1 MALTPLSDALAT
13 LLSQI
18 DSTPQTEWVS
28 LEAASGRYAAE
39 AVHSTLSVPPADNS
53 AMDGYAVRAGE
64 LPAMQPVSQRIPA
77 GSAATALEPG
87 TAARIF
93 TGAEIPEGADAVVLQ
108 EDAEQLDE
116 EVRLPE
122 AREGQHIRRRGGDI
136 QPGQQLVAAGRCLQ
150 PQDIGLLASV
160 GLDAVRVFQPLTVA
174 ILTTG
179 DELREPGSGDLAS
192 GEIYNSNRFSL
203 AAQIRALG
211 MNVLDMGNLPDQP
224 ERIGDALEHAAAEA
238 DCVLTAGGVSVGE
251 EDHVRG
257 QIESRGS
264 LTLWKLAIKPGKP
277 LAFGEVCGTPV
288 FGLPGNP
295 VSSWMTFALVAKPWL
310 IKRQGGA
317 VFAPPRFAVRSAFE
331 LPRPGTRE
339 EFVRVSLLGS
349 GTAMEAALTGSQS
362 SGVLSSLSE
371 ADGVAVI
378 QPGQTVAKGD
388 WLDVMPMSALLSP
401 EVAWG

>member
-1 MALTPLSDALAT
+1 
-13 LLSQI
+13 
-18 DSTPQTEWVS
+18 
-28 LEAASGRYAAE
+28 
-39 AVHSTLSVPPADNS
+39 
-53 AMDGYAVRAGE
+53 
-64 LPAMQPVSQRIPA
+64 MQPVSQRIPA

-116 EVRLPE
+116 GVRLPE

-160 GLDAVRVFQPLTVA
+160 GLDAVRVFHPLTVA

-224 ERIGDALEHAAAEA
+224 ECIGDALERAAAGA

-310 IKRQGGA
+310 IKRQGGVVLA
-317 VFAPPRFAVRSAFE
+317 APRFAVRSAFE

-339 EFVRVSLLGS
+339 EFVRVRLSGS

-362 SGVLSSLSE
+362 SGVLSGLSE

-378 QPGQTVAKGD
+378 QPGQTIAKGD
-388 WLDVMPMSALLSP
+388 WLDVIPMSALLSP
-401 EVAWG
+401 EAA